1 MTKGGDTR
9 TASSPGRVSTARGI
23 LVLPLLVLTWGTA
36 AASDRGP
43 GPAPAAAPAAT
54 KTIRAVRI
62 DGPLHVDGV
71 IDEPVWE
78 RAPPVSDFV
87 QQDPRVN
94 EPGTERTQVRI
105 LVGAEALYFGV
116 ECFDATPGG
125 VIGRE
130 RRRDNALKDDDRF
143 EIILDTFHDHRNGY
157 HFVINPLGTQY
168 DALITDEGHD
178 VNTEWDERW
187 RSETKVTPG
196 GWTAE
201 IEIPFTS
208 LRSARDA
215 EVWGVNFKRFIRRK
229 NETAQWTGWDRDF
242 SFLQVSQAGHLT
254 GIAGIRTGLKL
265 RVKPYGLGGFKQ
277 APSPGRRR
285 GSAID
290 DVGLEVVK
298 FSLTSGLT
306 AELTAN
312 TDFAQTE
319 VDEAVVN
326 LTRFPL
332 FFPEKREF
340 FLERAGIF
348 EFGPGGRRGG
358 VAERNLQM
366 FFSRRIG
373 LTEDRRPVPIVG
385 GAKLT
390 GRAAG
395 FDLGLLEVQ
404 TGRFEGQPGSN
415 YAVFRAKRNVRAR
428 SNVGLFASNR
438 FSDGRSANAVFGADA
453 NFSIFKNSDI
463 AGFLGRSSTPGRGG
477 NDWVGRGKFNWFT
490 DRYEVFVEHLYIGPQ
505 FQHDVGFVRRRGIQR
520 TDAAFIWQ
528 PRPGILDIRN
538 FVFRGEVTY
547 LTDIH
552 RVLET
557 REQIFQWTTRF
568 QSDDAFRVNT
578 TNTFDRLDGPFEIAS
593 GVRLSPGDYEY
604 RDQFAELESS
614 GKRRIAARVRLGG
627 GDFYRGTR
635 RYMQLAPSYKPLPAL
650 SVEAGYEFARV
661 ELPEGEFTTHVLN
674 ARLNF
679 NLTNKWLTT
688 TLAQYDSASGRHVV
702 FFRLNYIYRPGD
714 DVFAVF
720 NRSTQG
726 SARPGDPPDWTL
738 MLKWT
743 RSFDF

>member
-1 MTKGGDTR
+1 MTKGGGTR
-9 TASSPGRVSTARGI
+9 TASSPRRVNTARDT
-23 LVLPLLVLTWGTA
+23 LVLPLLVLTCG
-36 AASDRGP
+36 AASASARGT
-43 GPAPAAAPAAT
+43 GPAPAASPAAT

-78 RAPPVSDFV
+78 RASPVSDFV

-105 LVGAEALYFGV
+105 LFDARALYFGV

-254 GIAGIRTGLKL
+254 GIDGIRTGLKL

-277 APSPGRRR
+277 APSPGRGQ

-340 FLERAGIF
+340 FLEQAGIF

-358 VAERNLQM
+358 VVERNLQM

-438 FSDGRSANAVFGADA
+438 FSDGRSGNAVFGADA

-463 AGFLGRSSTPGRGG
+463 AGFLGRSSTPGRRG

-490 DRYEVFVEHLYIGPQ
+490 DRYEIFLEHLYIGPQ

-578 TNTFDRLDGPFEIAS
+578 TTTFDRLDGPFEIAS
-593 GVRLSPGDYEY
+593 GVRLPPGDYEY
-604 RDQFAELESS
+604 RDQFAEFESS

-635 RYMQLAPSYKPLPAL
+635 RYVQLAPSYKPLPAL

-661 ELPEGEFTTHVLN
+661 ELEEGEFTTHVLN

-688 TLAQYDSASGRHVV
+688 TLAQYDSASGRHVL

-714 DVFAVF
+714 DIFAVF

-738 MLKWT
+738 MVKWT

>member
-1 MTKGGDTR
+1 MTKGGGTR
-9 TASSPGRVSTARGI
+9 TASSPGRVNTARYT
-23 LVLPLLVLTWGTA
+23 LVLPLLLLTCG
-36 AASDRGP
+36 ASSASARGA

-62 DGPLHVDGV
+62 DGPLHIDGV
-71 IDEPVWE
+71 IDEPAWE

-94 EPGTERTQVRI
+94 EPVTERTQVRI
-105 LVGAEALYFGV
+105 LFDARALYFGV

-130 RRRDNALKDDDRF
+130 RRRDNAFKDDDRF
-143 EIILDTFHDHRNGY
+143 EIVLDTFHDHRNGY

-178 VNTEWDERW
+178 VNAEWDERW
-187 RSETKVTPG
+187 RSETKVTHR

-215 EVWGVNFKRFIRRK
+215 ELWGVNFKRFIRRK

-254 GIAGIRTGLKL
+254 GIDGIRTGLKL

-277 APSPGRRR
+277 APAPGRRP

-340 FLERAGIF
+340 FLERAGTF

-358 VAERNLQM
+358 VVERNLQM

-463 AGFLGRSSTPGRGG
+463 AGFLGRSSTPGRHG

-490 DRYEVFVEHLYIGPQ
+490 DRYEVFLEHLYIGPQ

-578 TNTFDRLDGPFEIAS
+578 TNTFDRLDGPFEIAA
-593 GVRLSPGDYEY
+593 GVRLPPGDYEY
-604 RDQFAELESS
+604 RDQFAEFESS
-614 GKRRIAARVRLGG
+614 GKRRVAARVRLGG
-627 GDFYRGTR
+627 GDFYRGRR

-650 SVEAGYEFARV
+650 SVEAGYEFAHV
-661 ELPEGEFTTHVLN
+661 ELEEGEFTTHVLN

-688 TLAQYDSASGRHVV
+688 TLAQYDSASGRHVL

-714 DVFAVF
+714 DIFAVF

-738 MLKWT
+738 MVKWT